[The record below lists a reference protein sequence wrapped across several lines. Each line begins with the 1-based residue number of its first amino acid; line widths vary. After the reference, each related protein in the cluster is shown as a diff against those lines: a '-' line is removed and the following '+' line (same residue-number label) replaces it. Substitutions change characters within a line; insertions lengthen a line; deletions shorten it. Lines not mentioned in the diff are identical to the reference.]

1 MHITT
6 DRGELSLER
15 SATILTIKG
24 ENIDLEPSQ
33 EYAGLYERMAELV
46 QSGESEVNL
55 DPLILVADAFMLG
68 IREVSDS
75 FNF

>member
-15 SATILTIKG
+15 SASILTIKG
-24 ENIDLEPSQ
+24 KNIDLEPSQ

-46 QSGESEVNL
+46 HSGESEVNL

-68 IREVSDS
+68 TREVSDS
-75 FNF
+75 FDF